1 MTRANCD
8 ERRDTLKGELRRS
21 RERAQELGVV
31 LAVLAKSVP
40 IAVDPGGDC
49 RTMAVRLQSI
59 VTTGSSALNDLATL
73 AGKLTGLG
81 AFEMAT

>member
-1 MTRANCD
+1 MTCANCD
-8 ERRDTLKGELRRS
+8 ELRDTLQGELRRS
-21 RERAQELGVV
+21 RERAHELGVV
-31 LAVLAKSVP
+31 LAVLAEGVP

-81 AFEMAT
+81 AFEIET